1 MFTMPSGG
9 LDSEAIS
16 NVGTF
21 HLAEGRIIAAKA
33 REVVA
38 ANGLGDRIKLI
49 ARHSTELRIGPDLS
63 ERAQVLVTEV
73 FGTSAINELVIP
85 TSALLHRQP
94 TPGSIA
100 AAERQL
106 GEVSPLKVEVV
117 DAAMA
122 SARKAD
128 LAGDKRACEQA
139 LAEVQRELGLSRPAD
154 LPVGNRLGFL
164 LLKRHARQPQ
174 HDLSYA
180 DTFSYLIDGHVYLS
194 DCNLYGQTGSDA
206 VYPYNEPRTGHEK
219 AHAE

>member
-1 MFTMPSGG
+1 VLIRLGDRQQAFRAFTRAIEINPD
-9 LDSEAIS
+9 DSEAIS

-49 ARHSTELRIGPDLS
+49 AKHSTELRIGPDLS
-63 ERAQVLVTEV
+63 ERAQVLVIEV

-100 AAERQL
+100 AAERRL
-106 GEVSPLKVEVV
+106 GEVSRLKVEVV

-122 SARKAD
+122 SARKRTSPETRGPA
-128 LAGDKRACEQA
+128 K
-139 LAEVQRELGLSRPAD
+139 GL
-154 LPVGNRLGFL
+154 
-164 LLKRHARQPQ
+164 
-174 HDLSYA
+174 
-180 DTFSYLIDGHVYLS
+180 
-194 DCNLYGQTGSDA
+194 
-206 VYPYNEPRTGHEK
+206 RTG
-219 AHAE
+219 AC

>member
-1 MFTMPSGG
+1 MLIRLGDRQQAFRAFTRAIEINPD
-9 LDSEAIS
+9 DSEAIS

-49 ARHSTELRIGPDLS
+49 AKHSTELRIGPDLS

-94 TPGSIA
+94 MPGSIA

-106 GEVSPLKVEVV
+106 GEVSRSKWRWSMPRWLVR
-117 DAAMA
+117 A
-122 SARKAD
+122 
-128 LAGDKRACEQA
+128 KRTSPTIRSPA
-139 LAEVQRELGLSRPAD
+139 SRPS
-154 LPVGNRLGFL
+154 LTRSESLVHSQNPV
-164 LLKRHARQPQ
+164 P
-174 HDLSYA
+174 
-180 DTFSYLIDGHVYLS
+180 
-194 DCNLYGQTGSDA
+194 
-206 VYPYNEPRTGHEK
+206 
-219 AHAE
+219 